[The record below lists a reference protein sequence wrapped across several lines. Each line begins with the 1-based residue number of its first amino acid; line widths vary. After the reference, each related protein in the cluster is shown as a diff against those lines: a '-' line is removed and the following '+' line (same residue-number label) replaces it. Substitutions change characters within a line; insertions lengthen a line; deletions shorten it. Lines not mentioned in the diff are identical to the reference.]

1 MDTPAGDI
9 KFGLSMRRTD
19 NVAEQAQQIEQLGY
33 DYATT
38 GEHVFFYVPTSNAF
52 ISLAVA
58 AGATTRLELM
68 SSITL
73 LPLYPAVL
81 AAKMTAAL
89 SVASGGR
96 FHLGVGVGGEFPR
109 EFVAAGVPVSERG
122 ARTDEA
128 LEVMARLFV
137 EDDVHHDGRFTKLE
151 GVTLE
156 PKPAAPP
163 PVWVSGRKEA
173 AWRRTARF
181 GDGWLPYMYTPE
193 MLAESIER
201 IGEMRAETPRN
212 GPGRDGP
219 VEAGLFIFFAC
230 HEDNETA
237 VAHATE
243 RLSKQ
248 YNQDFTKL
256 VGKYAI
262 AGDPDACAARLA
274 EYVEAGAR
282 TVILSAAGPMSE
294 VEASEALMAREVMSK
309 FKAATK

>member
-1 MDTPAGDI
+1 MPNI
-9 KFGLSMRRTD
+9 KFGLSMRRSD
-19 NVAEQAQQIEQLGY
+19 DVADQARQIEQLGY

-96 FHLGVGVGGEFPR
+96 FHLGVGVGGEFPA
-109 EFVAAGVPVSERG
+109 EFVASGVPVNERG

-128 LEVMARLFV
+128 LEVMARLFTQ
-137 EDDVHHDGRFTKLE
+137 DDVRYDGRFVKLE
-151 GVTLE
+151 GVSLE

-163 PVWVSGRKEA
+163 PVWISGRKEA
-173 AWRRTARF
+173 AWRRTARY

-201 IGEMRAETPRN
+201 IAQLRAEA
-212 GPGRDGP
+212 GRDDP
-219 VEAGLFIFFAC
+219 VEPGLFIFFAC
-230 HEDNETA
+230 HEDNDTA

-262 AGDPDACAARLA
+262 AGDPDTCAARLR
-274 EYVEAGAR
+274 EYVDAGAG

-294 VEASEALMAREVMSK
+294 VEASEALMAREVMSQ
-309 FKAATK
+309 FKAAQQ